1 MMAKASDHR
10 YKATESKYKGG
21 AEQMYVTYDRLQKT
35 RGASPALY
43 PKVKRVYIAG
53 KVKNWQVG
61 TFENRTGKKVYGV
74 KIDYEQSREGYTRK
88 EYMATRGDTHYQVP
102 PLRVKGGTSSFSK
115 IVTVPDDAQHVQFHA
130 ESLPQK
136 YRDALQDVR

>member
-1 MMAKASDHR
+1 MATASDRR

-21 AEQMYVTYDRLQKT
+21 AAEMYVTYDLLQQT
-35 RGASPALY
+35 RGANQALY

-53 KVKNWQVG
+53 KVKNWHVG

-88 EYMATRGDTHYQVP
+88 AYTATRGGTPYHVP
-102 PLRVKGGTSSFSK
+102 SMRVKGSTSSFSK
-115 IVTVPDDAQHVQFHA
+115 MVTVPEDAQNVQFHA
-130 ESLPQK
+130 GSLPQK